1 MIGYILQN
9 KQQFSGALELKG
21 FSMKPAGNFFIED
34 RIDTIREVK
43 LKNDPKIYYVLSFE
57 RGKPMPPSIVGK
69 YSEVGQN
76 PNRILSA
83 DEMRQY
89 LLDNEDFESDF
100 YK

>member
-21 FSMKPAGNFFIED
+21 FIMKPNGGFFIQD
-34 RIDTIREVK
+34 RIDTIRQVK
-43 LKNDPKIYYVLSFE
+43 LKGDPKIYYLLKFDTE
-57 RGKPMPPSIVGK
+57 KPMPPSIEGK

-76 PNRILSA
+76 PNKILTA